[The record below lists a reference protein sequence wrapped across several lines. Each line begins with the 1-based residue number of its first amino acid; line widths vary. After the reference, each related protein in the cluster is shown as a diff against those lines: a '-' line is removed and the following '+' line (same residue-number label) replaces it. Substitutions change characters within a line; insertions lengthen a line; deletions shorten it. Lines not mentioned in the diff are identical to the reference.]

1 MPPVAFRLLRSGLA
15 LVGVA
20 ALSACGGGVVTAQL
34 NTHGVRVNI
43 TYRKSGQLPGELIA
57 TFTPTQAGFHLY
69 SKDLPEA
76 GINGLGFPTRL
87 QAARGITFTGPLTA
101 NVTPMPLNIQTLGVT
116 LPVYPDGP
124 VTITAPLQSGTSAT
138 ATVLVS
144 YAACSNTL
152 CLPPLVNQA
161 VTVSLR

>member
-1 MPPVAFRLLRSGLA
+1 MPPVAVRLLRAGVALA
-15 LVGVA
+15 GVA
-20 ALSACGGGVVTAQL
+20 ALSGCGGGGAKAQL
-34 NTHGVRVNI
+34 TSHGVRVHI
-43 TYRKSGQLPGELIA
+43 TYEKSGQLVA

-69 SKDLPEA
+69 SKDLPEG

-101 NVTPMPLNIQTLGVT
+101 NLTPTALNVQTLGVT

-124 VTITAPLQSGTSAT
+124 VTITAPAQAGTAST

-144 YAACSNTL
+144 YAACSSTL

-161 VTVSLR
+161 VTVSLH